1 MNIINVGNRIVNVY
15 VYRAPIGLVMIDT
28 GYENGLKRVEKKLA
42 SYNLSMAEIKYVFLT
57 HAHDDHAGFLNEL
70 LKNYPDIRVF
80 INPASLPVLK
90 RGQNRFE
97 GGCSSVLAFWFC
109 KAMALAGKGQ
119 HRFPPIEDAFLD
131 RLIHITPET
140 KERIGKDLGGKILF
154 TPGHTN
160 DSISLNVDGHVFCG
174 DAAMNGFPSMN
185 RITIWV
191 EDTREFQTS
200 WELLIAQDAKM
211 LLPSHG
217 SPFPKSD
224 LERYIHVISKI
235 HLRKLRPA
243 GKSVRSDRRTVGCRN
258 NMTE

>member
-1 MNIINVGNRIVNVY
+1 MRRAMNIINVGNRIMNVY

-70 LKNYPDIRVF
+70 LKNHPDIRVF

-119 HRFPPIEDAFLD
+119 HRFPPIEMLD
-131 RLIHITPET
+131 YTHYAGNQGT
-140 KERIGKDLGGKILF
+140 IGKDLGGRYSY
-154 TPGHTN
+154 PGHKRF
-160 DSISLNVDGHVFCG
+160 DLSEVDISF
-174 DAAMNGFPSMN
+174 A
-185 RITIWV
+185 
-191 EDTREFQTS
+191 E
-200 WELLIAQDAKM
+200 M
-211 LLPSHG
+211 LLPTHG
-217 SPFPKSD
+217 NPFPTSD
-224 LERYIHVISKI
+224 LKRCHMPY
-235 HLRKLRPA
+235 R
-243 GKSVRSDRRTVGCRN
+243 RSF
-258 NMTE
+258 EKA